1 MTNKIY
7 DGELFV
13 EEEDKKVLKRIFV
26 NHLLIYNYSLGLL
39 YDNPE
44 LRFEVLSRKVV
55 DHIKQE
61 NVSPI
66 LRAAVHNEIYYQ
78 YKKFRRNVKVQKQL
92 TDLQYF
98 TFTVTSYNNTSFTM
112 NKELDKINILGV
124 DLEMELES
132 QLPELG
138 SIKMLYFN
146 ISYSSMIDKFMLSVH
161 SVS

>member
-13 EEEDKKVLKRIFV
+13 KEEDKKVLKRIFV

-132 QLPELG
+132 QLPELD

>member
-1 MTNKIY
+1 MSNKIY
-7 DGELFV
+7 DGELFIK
-13 EEEDKKVLKRIFV
+13 EEDKKVLKRIFV

-44 LRFEVLSRKVV
+44 LRFELLSRKTV

-61 NVSPI
+61 AISPI

-112 NKELDKINILGV
+112 NEELNKIKLLGV
-124 DLEMELES
+124 DLEMELEN
-132 QLPELG
+132 QLPKVG
-138 SIKMLYFN
+138 STKMMYFN
-146 ISYSSMIDKFMLSVH
+146 ISYSSMKDKFMLSVH
-161 SVS
+161 SAS